1 MSKLGAAP
9 FAVLEFIKRQGG
21 FLVMSIL
28 RQLLRRL
35 IPMIAIILIATY
47 LLSLLMRLLPG
58 DPAAIM
64 VPNSPQEVRDAIARE
79 TGLDRSSWP
88 WGYYWKWLSDLLTG
102 DFGKYY
108 LNGGY
113 RNISTAIKDTL
124 PVTLLLIC
132 YAQIVALA
140 VAIPLGLI
148 SAYKEGKRFDRITS
162 AVMFTTVS
170 FPGFALALI
179 MSLIFAVK
187 LGWVDPLG
195 YVSPS
200 ENLGEHLK
208 LMILPVLSLAIG
220 LSSGY
225 TRLLRTDVIATLK
238 DDYVTMAASKGISNR
253 RVLWRHVFRPS
264 STTLLTS
271 AALNMGGLIGGTI
284 VIETIFAI
292 PGIGF
297 EIFYSINARQVIAM
311 QTLIALIATGYVFFN
326 SMVDILTQIT
336 DPRTRERRA

>member
-1 MSKLGAAP
+1 MNI
-9 FAVLEFIKRQGG
+9 FRQ
-21 FLVMSIL
+21 F
-28 RQLLRRL
+28 LRRL
-35 IPMIAIILIATY
+35 IPMFAIVVIATF

-64 VPNSPQEVRDAIARE
+64 VPNSPPEVRDQIAKE
-79 TGLDRSSWP
+79 TGLDRGVF
-88 WGYYWKWLSDLLTG
+88 GYYWQWFSNLLRG
-102 DFGKYY
+102 DFGRYY

-113 RNISTAIKDTL
+113 RELTEVISKTL
-124 PVTLLLIC
+124 PVTLLLIL
-132 YAQIVALA
+132 YAQIVALSI
-140 VAIPLGLI
+140 AIPLGLI
-148 SAYKEGKRFDRITS
+148 SAYKEGQRFDRIASTIL
-162 AVMFTTVS
+162 FTTVS

-179 MSLIFAVK
+179 FSLIFAVK
-187 LGWVDPLG
+187 LGWVDPIG

-200 ENLGEHLK
+200 ENFGEHIK
-208 LMILPVLSLAIG
+208 LMILPVMSLAIG

-284 VIETIFAI
+284 VIETIFVI

-297 EIFYSINARQVIAM
+297 EIFYSIGARQVVAM
-311 QTLIALIATGYVFFN
+311 QTLIALISVAYVFFN
-326 SMVDILTQIT
+326 TTVDLLTQIT

>member
-1 MSKLGAAP
+1 MEI
-9 FAVLEFIKRQGG
+9 VRQ
-21 FLVMSIL
+21 I
-28 RQLLRRL
+28 LRRL
-35 IPMIAIILIATY
+35 IPMLAIVVIATF

-58 DPAAIM
+58 DPAQIM
-64 VPNSPQEVRDAIARE
+64 VPNSPIEVRDQIARE
-79 TGLDRSSWP
+79 TGLDRGIF
-88 WGYYWKWLSDLLTG
+88 GYYWQWFSGLFRG

-113 RNISTAIKDTL
+113 RDLSTVISKTL
-124 PVTLLLIC
+124 PVTLLLIL
-132 YAQIVALA
+132 YAQIVAL
-140 VAIPLGLI
+140 VLAIPLGLM

-162 AVMFTTVS
+162 SILFTTVS

-179 MSLIFAVK
+179 FSLIFAVK
-187 LGWVDPLG
+187 LGWVDPIG
-195 YVSPS
+195 YVSPT
-200 ENLGEHLK
+200 ENFGEHLK
-208 LMILPVLSLAIG
+208 LMVLPVMSLAVG
-220 LSSGY
+220 LTSGY

-238 DDYVTMAASKGISNR
+238 EDYVTMAASKGISNR

-284 VIETIFAI
+284 VIETIFVI

-297 EIFYSINARQVIAM
+297 EIFYSIGARQVVAM
-311 QTLIALIATGYVFFN
+311 QTLIALISIGYVFFN
-326 SMVDILTQIT
+326 SMIDVVTQIT

>member
-1 MSKLGAAP
+1 MEI
-9 FAVLEFIKRQGG
+9 VRQ
-21 FLVMSIL
+21 I
-28 RQLLRRL
+28 LRRL
-35 IPMIAIILIATY
+35 IPMLAIVIIATF

-58 DPAAIM
+58 DPAQIM
-64 VPNSPQEVRDAIARE
+64 VPNSPVEVRDQIAKE
-79 TGLDRSSWP
+79 TGLDRGVF
-88 WGYYWKWLSDLLTG
+88 GYYWQWFSGLFRG

-113 RNISTAIKDTL
+113 RDLSEVISKTL
-124 PVTLLLIC
+124 PVTLLLII
-132 YAQIVALA
+132 YAQIVAL
-140 VAIPLGLI
+140 VLAIPLGLI

-162 AVMFTTVS
+162 GILFTTVS

-179 MSLIFAVK
+179 FSLIFAVK
-187 LGWVDPLG
+187 LGWVDPIG

-200 ENLGEHLK
+200 ENFGEHLK
-208 LMILPVLSLAIG
+208 LMVLPVMSLAIG
-220 LSSGY
+220 LTSGY

-238 DDYVTMAASKGISNR
+238 EDYVTMAASKGISNR

-284 VIETIFAI
+284 VIETIFVI

-297 EIFYSINARQVIAM
+297 EIFYSIGARQVVAM
-311 QTLIALIATGYVFFN
+311 QTLIALISIGYVFFN
-326 SMVDILTQIT
+326 SMIDVIT
-336 DPRTRERRA
+336 SIIDPRTRERRA

>member
-1 MSKLGAAP
+1 MNI
-9 FAVLEFIKRQGG
+9 FRQ
-21 FLVMSIL
+21 F
-28 RQLLRRL
+28 LRRL
-35 IPMIAIILIATY
+35 IPMFAIVIIATF

-64 VPNSPQEVRDAIARE
+64 VPNSPPEVRDQIAKE
-79 TGLDRSSWP
+79 TGLDRGII
-88 WGYYWKWLSDLLTG
+88 GYYWQWFSGILRG
-102 DFGKYY
+102 DFGRYY

-113 RNISTAIKDTL
+113 RELSEVISRTL
-124 PVTLLLIC
+124 PVTVLLII
-132 YAQIVALA
+132 YAQIVALSIA
-140 VAIPLGLI
+140 VPLGLA
-148 SAYKEGKRFDRITS
+148 SAYKEGQRFDRIAST
-162 AVMFTTVS
+162 VLFTTVS

-179 MSLIFAVK
+179 FSLIFAVK
-187 LGWVDPLG
+187 LGWVDPIG

-200 ENLGEHLK
+200 ENFGEHIK
-208 LMILPVLSLAIG
+208 LMILPVMSLAIG

-284 VIETIFAI
+284 VIETIFVI

-297 EIFYSINARQVIAM
+297 EIFYSIGARQIVAM
-311 QTLIALIATGYVFFN
+311 QTLIALISMAYVFFN
-326 SMVDILTQIT
+326 TTVDLLTQIT